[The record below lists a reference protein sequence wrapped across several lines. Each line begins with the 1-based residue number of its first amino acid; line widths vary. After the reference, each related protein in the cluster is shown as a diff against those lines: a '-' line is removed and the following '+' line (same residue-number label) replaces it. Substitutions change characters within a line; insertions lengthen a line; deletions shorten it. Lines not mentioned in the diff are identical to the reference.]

1 MNIVKS
7 RFETLCVKNRGK
19 LGLGLPGNLRAQM
32 EKSNINWMHLYL
44 HRKPP
49 KARKTTD
56 STTTSSNGDDDD
68 DNDDDDNDD
77 DDDDDDDTLDVS
89 EHHTLPIYRASG
101 ERRQRQSLTL
111 LFSRR
116 DEAMKR
122 RRK

>member
-1 MNIVKS
+1 M
-7 RFETLCVKNRGK
+7 
-19 LGLGLPGNLRAQM
+19 RAQM

-49 KARKTTD
+49 KARKTTA

-68 DNDDDDNDD
+68 DDDYDDNDEYDDENEDD

-111 LFSRR
+111 LFSSR